1 MTAETITKRTALAAI
16 FLVLC
21 LWLLGPARAEAVGVA
36 YCFLEHEK
44 AGDETVYQ
52 TIVKYALM
60 VRESR
65 SEAKDAAYAEVEAT
79 LEQEY
84 AHLIG
89 KSVYEHGEEIT
100 GPQCDTWAFSS
111 GYWTLI
117 EVKFANS
124 SYTFHWIVAGVGTT
138 PDAAEANAIKNL
150 ELHNWSWSLDNHG
163 YDGLSSGGSGNDS
176 GELAIGEVEPP

>member
-1 MTAETITKRTALAAI
+1 MTGETMTKRAALAAI
-16 FLVLC
+16 SLVVC
-21 LWLLGPARAEAVGVA
+21 FWLLGPARAEAVGVA

-52 TIVKYALM
+52 TTVKYALM

-65 SEAKDAAYAEVEAT
+65 NEAEDAAYAEVDAT
-79 LEQEY
+79 LQQEY

-89 KSVYEHGEEIT
+89 KSVYEHGEEIDS
-100 GPQCDTWAFSS
+100 PRCDTWAFSS

-117 EVKFANS
+117 EARFNNS
-124 SYTFHWIVAGVGTT
+124 SYTFHWIAAGVGTT

-150 ELHNWSWSLDNHG
+150 GLHNWSWSLDTHG
-163 YDGLSSGGSGNDS
+163 YQELSSGGSDNTS
-176 GELAIGEVEPP
+176 GELAIGEVDPP